1 MRVRA
6 HVLVRGYVQG
16 VFFRYE
22 TRTKATQ
29 HKVTGWVK
37 NLRDGRVEAV
47 FEGEKEAVEA
57 MIDFCRHG
65 PPGATVTGVDVLWE
79 QPTGEFDRFRVLY

>member
-1 MRVRA
+1 MKVRA
-6 HVLVRGYVQG
+6 HVFVRGHVQG
-16 VFFRYE
+16 VFFRFE
-22 TRTKATQ
+22 TRTKAMQ

-57 MIDFCRHG
+57 MIDFCRRG
-65 PPGATVTGVDVLWE
+65 PSGATVTGVDVLWE
-79 QPTGEFDRFRVLY
+79 EPKGEFDRFSVLY

>member
-1 MRVRA
+1 MRARA
-6 HVLVRGYVQG
+6 HVFVSGDVQG

-29 HKVTGWVK
+29 CKVTGWVR

-47 FEGEKEAVEA
+47 FEGEKEDVEA
-57 MIDFCRHG
+57 MVAFCRLG
-65 PPGATVTGVDVLWE
+65 SPGAFVKGVDVLWE
-79 QPTGEFDRFRVLY
+79 QPTGEYDGFQVQY